1 MFLKYSVFNYYEKKP
16 LWYGSLTASLVRV
29 GQLMWEGRLENTLDL
44 KSSFWVWSSHRFTG
58 RTKWTDHLWFSQKP
72 RYPSSPW
79 RPKLW
84 TLEETKTTCG
94 QASPSSCWPW
104 QSTQL
109 RLLWLEERRGVEST
123 SWLSSTALPT
133 CWPPWCRWSTWCTC
147 LIGCLI
153 VLGRFEKN
161 LKLRFWKQISKV
173 FLNK

>member
-16 LWYGSLTASLVRV
+16 LWYGSLTASLLRV
-29 GQLMWEGRLENTLDL
+29 GQLMWEGRSENTLDL
-44 KSSFWVWSSHRFTG
+44 KSSFWVCSSHRFTG

-72 RYPSSPW
+72 RYLSSPW
-79 RPKLW
+79 RPELW

-94 QASPSSCWPW
+94 RVSPSSCWPW

-109 RLLWLEERRGVEST
+109 RLLWLEERRRLEST

-147 LIGCLI
+147 PIGCLI
-153 VLGRFEKN
+153 VLGRFEKI
-161 LKLRFWKQISKV
+161 LKEV
-173 FLNK
+173 FGNKSPKFSW